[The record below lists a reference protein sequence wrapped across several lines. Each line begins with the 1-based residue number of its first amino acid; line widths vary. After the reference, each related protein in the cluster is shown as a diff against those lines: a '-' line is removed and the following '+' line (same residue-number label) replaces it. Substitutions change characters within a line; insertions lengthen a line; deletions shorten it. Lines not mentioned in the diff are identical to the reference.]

1 MKFTICLTIFNSGHQ
16 LRRVL
21 DGIHKNTIGDYELN
35 CCLDSC
41 TDDSEKVLL
50 DWACDNSKFI
60 NVFYG
65 DQLFETRANNLCLK
79 NANTDYAI
87 IIQDDQEITEPGWN
101 IRLLSPFSAFDDV
114 FAVSGRGAHNF
125 RYNER
130 SRFTDPN
137 FEDDNWSDLLPAID
151 HVYKGDGKSSRD
163 EFYIRDSVYRGPL
176 AIDLAD
182 LKMLGYFDESFI
194 QDCDDHSLNLKMKKV
209 LGKKVGYYAMDW
221 NELSG
226 STRDESGQSKVWVKK
241 LQQKNIRTVWDR
253 HKDVIINPTV
263 ETRTLK

>member
-1 MKFTICLTIFNSGHQ
+1 MTFTICLTIFNSGHQ

-21 DGIHKNTIGDYELN
+21 DGIHKNTVGSYELN

-41 TDDSEKVLL
+41 TDDSEKILL
-50 DWACDNSKFI
+50 DWAYDNSKSI
-60 NVFYG
+60 NIFYG

-87 IIQDDQEITEPGWN
+87 IIQDDQQIAECGWN
-101 IRLLSPFSAFDDV
+101 TRILKPFAAFDDV

-125 RYNER
+125 RYNEA
-130 SRFTDPN
+130 SSFTDQN
-137 FEDDNWSDLLPAID
+137 FEDDNWSDLLQAVD
-151 HVYKGDGKSSRD
+151 HVCD

-176 AIDLAD
+176 AINLAD
-182 LKMLGYFDESFI
+182 LRQLGYFDESFK
-194 QDCDDHSLNLKMKKV
+194 QDCDDHDLNLKMKKV

-253 HKDVIINPTV
+253 HKGVIVNPTV
-263 ETRTLK
+263 ETRVLK